1 MNRDNIPSMPK
12 VIHSVAT
19 RIRVTFPE
27 SAKSAAESALRE
39 QFTDRAIPHNV
50 AERFF
55 SDAHQIVQVDVL
67 DDGSR
72 VIRV

>member
-1 MNRDNIPSMPK
+1 MPK
-12 VIHSVAT
+12 VIHSVTA

-27 SAKSAAESALRE
+27 SAKAAAESALRD
-39 QFTDRAIPHNV
+39 QFADRAIPSDV

-55 SDAHQIVQVDVL
+55 SDAYQVVQVDVL

-72 VIRV
+72 IIRV